1 MYPLFLTFRLNVV
14 FIPSLVFNEDE
25 LILEMRD
32 ILRFNTVKEFIRH
45 NIFDI

>member
-25 LILEMRD
+25 LILETRD
-32 ILRFNTVKEFIRH
+32 ILRLNTVKKFIRH